1 MSSFPTEQDMIDIHA
16 KVADLVGCSPE
27 LADPDML
34 RAVILGVRLSRRG
47 GEVHRGPFERAAALV
62 LEIVER
68 QPFAE
73 ANAATALAGALLY
86 LSRHGRRIEFGKG
99 QAASL
104 MEGARNGSLDEQAL
118 AALLRLRVVRDPA
131 AA

>member
-62 LEIVER
+62 ELVGER
-68 QPFAE
+68 MRTIPGFLDHAGFFFALPILMPMRTATPMAR
-73 ANAATALAGALLY
+73 ANRVLSSRCSTDLLAGVDV
-86 LSRHGRRIEFGKG
+86 
-99 QAASL
+99 Q
-104 MEGARNGSLDEQAL
+104 Q
-118 AALLRLRVVRDPA
+118 PA
-131 AA
+131 